1 MVPTTKSG
9 LKAGVLVPTPTK
21 PANDEVAVVDEAKM
35 ESTIIV
41 EVGPREFAPVHAV
54 SMPTKPEPVKPEPP
68 TQVPE
73 IEKHP
78 VVSDMPEAK
87 LDEAAPVRVRLP
99 IVPVANVKLVTNR
112 LVVEATEE
120 KKAVVVAWEV
130 VALRAVKFWRVVED
144 VLRT

>member
-1 MVPTTKSG
+1 VVPSPNLLLVLSHTKASSYDR
-9 LKAGVLVPTPTK
+9 LP
-21 PANDEVAVVDEAKM
+21 PAVQYAA
-35 ESTIIV
+35 
-41 EVGPREFAPVHAV
+41 RLAAPL
-54 SMPTKPEPVKPEPP
+54 PVKPEPP

-73 IEKHP
+73 MEKHP

-87 LDEAAPVRVRLP
+87 LEVAAPVRVRLP